1 MFFRKLRKVRWLWHY
16 VVPGL
21 GVVFIFFPLY
31 YTLFPAPAYP
41 VDLAPY
47 VVALW
52 LAVGLIVL
60 RRIMRRNPERLQA
73 VVRDAS

>member
-1 MFFRKLRKVRWLWHY
+1 MVLPRAWPWGRVYLLS
-16 VVPGL
+16 
-21 GVVFIFFPLY
+21 LY
-31 YTLFPAPAYP
+31 YTLFQDPAYP

-60 RRIMRRNPERLQA
+60 CWIMRRNPDGFNMWCVTRHPLQ
-73 VVRDAS
+73 